1 MPQPHETNPF
11 NPPQANATDELGLFA
26 DEASPAVPY
35 LPPQEAMDG
44 VMYEPRPAGSMPL
57 LPLLLPS
64 QHEDSPVLGRR
75 LFDPEAGGQAKGLPL
90 REMVPLELMQG
101 LSLIGGAAAP
111 PGEQQQQ
118 QQQQQQ
124 WGGAA
129 PPLPQQQQQ
138 QQQWGGAAPPLPQ
151 NQQQQQQQQWGGAAP
166 PLPQHQQQQQ
176 QGGVALD
183 EVPLGALDVPGLDV
197 PMTPPSTG
205 AIRMEAAMRGL
216 VEGSGRGSW
225 GYSPMM
231 CSPVMTVSALAL
243 ASFLLSPP
251 PQPPQQSLRHMVL
264 PATGAQER
272 FANDVALSP

>member
-129 PPLPQQQQQ
+129 PPLPQ
-138 QQQWGGAAPPLPQ
+138 
-151 NQQQQQQQQWGGAAP
+151 
-166 PLPQHQQQQQ
+166 HQQQQQ

-216 VEGSGRGSW
+216 VEGSGRSSW

-231 CSPVMTVSALAL
+231 CSPVMTFSALAL